1 MLGQE
6 VSATPAEADRAG
18 SRNNESFA
26 EALMRQLAD
35 ELEEDGRRVIG
46 DSLAAVAQQYEDAAG
61 FGTNA
66 LRARAEKFY
75 NSGALAPSA
84 LSRYST
90 KSLVGVTD
98 GWPPSSLGGRHEP
111 MGGLTTND
119 IAVFV
124 TLALLLAL
132 VLVLLLR

>member
-1 MLGQE
+1 MGRQARVRGSE
-6 VSATPAEADRAG
+6 PPAEADRAG
-18 SRNNESFA
+18 SRNNEGFA

-75 NSGALAPSA
+75 NSGALAPRVAELSEYQEMSLRPAYFDQDLSKVVSTMLRDPPTKPKTISRA
-84 LSRYST
+84 LE
-90 KSLVGVTD
+90 G
-98 GWPPSSLGGRHEP
+98 
-111 MGGLTTND
+111 
-119 IAVFV
+119 
-124 TLALLLAL
+124 
-132 VLVLLLR
+132 